1 MKLVL
6 MVQSGALAGSQ
17 IQLEQGFILIGRG
30 SDCNLSFQSDR
41 DSGVSTHHAYIQ
53 AAHGGFYLTD
63 QKSTN
68 GTYVN
73 GELVQEKWL
82 RQGDVIQL
90 GRMGP
95 KIAVTIQSPQTATIP
110 PKVRTFQ
117 NLGERTFYN
126 PEKPKKESHYVKT
139 AIGIGLAFIM
149 IFIVTILMVANLG
162 FEGAFVGSF
171 MAFLP
176 APFYLFIY
184 LWMDRY
190 DPEPPWSIAVAFAWG
205 GLFSILISFVVNTI
219 FGSVAATFM
228 GEPAGQTL
236 SAVISAPFIEELTKG
251 IGVALIALF
260 LRKEFDGVL
269 DGIVYAGVV
278 GLGFATV
285 ENILY
290 YGGTFVKA
298 GGGGLLFIG
307 FLRGVL
313 SPFIHS
319 FFTAMTGIG
328 CGLARESHNKL
339 VQIVAP
345 ILGFFGAM
353 TLHALWNFSASL
365 LGNLFFLVY
374 FVVWVPLFLAF
385 IGMILFIARREK
397 KIMKRVLAVEQGGL
411 LTREEIDLAGSI
423 FNRIRWLMG
432 SNSWKKYQAR
442 RKFLRAITRLA
453 FCYWHVERA
462 LSARTETMSM
472 QQIPQF
478 RSEIAQIRAT
488 L

>member
-6 MVQSGALAGSQ
+6 TVQDGSLAGSQ
-17 IQLEQGFILIGRG
+17 IQLEQGSLLLGRS
-30 SDCNLSFQSDR
+30 SDCNLRFQTDQ
-41 DSGVSTHHAYIQ
+41 DGGVSGRHALVESS
-53 AAHGGFYLTD
+53 GDGFYITD

-73 GELVQEKWL
+73 GKQIQQQSLQS
-82 RQGDVIQL
+82 GDVIQL
-90 GRMGP
+90 GRSGP
-95 KIAVTIQSPQTATIP
+95 KISVSFVTP
-110 PKVRTFQ
+110 PKTIAPTPTSTFKAMS
-117 NLGERTFYN
+117 ERTFYN
-126 PEKPKKESHYVKT
+126 PEKPRKESEYWKT
-139 AIGIGLAFIM
+139 VIALVGSSVMLFLLI
-149 IFIVTILMVANLG
+149 ILMLASLG
-162 FEGAFVGSF
+162 LEGAFVGSF

-176 APFYLFIY
+176 APFYLFLY

-190 DPEPPWSIAVAFAWG
+190 DPEPAWAIAGAFAWG
-205 GLFSILISFVVNTI
+205 GLFSIFISFVVNTL

-251 IGVALIALF
+251 SGVVLIALF

-290 YGGTFVKA
+290 YGGTFAKSGPGA
-298 GGGGLLFIG
+298 LLFIG

-319 FFTAMTGIG
+319 FFTSMTGIG

-339 VQIVAP
+339 VQFGAP
-345 ILGFFGAM
+345 ILGFIGAM
-353 TLHALWNFSASL
+353 TLHASWNFTASL
-365 LGNLFFLVY
+365 LGGFFFVAY
-374 FVVWVPLFLAF
+374 FVIWVPLFLTF
-385 IGMILFIARREK
+385 IAVILLIARREK
-397 KIMKRVLAVEQGGL
+397 RIIKRVLAVEQGAL
-411 LTREEIDLAGSI
+411 LSPADIELVGSLM
-423 FNRIRWLMG
+423 NRIQWLTS
-432 SNSWKKYQAR
+432 SNTWKKFQNR
-442 RKFLRAITRLA
+442 RRFLRSVTRLA

-462 LSARTETMSM
+462 FSAKSETLSM
-472 QQIPQF
+472 QQIPLF
-478 RSEIAQIRAT
+478 RTEIAE
-488 L
+488 LKGNL